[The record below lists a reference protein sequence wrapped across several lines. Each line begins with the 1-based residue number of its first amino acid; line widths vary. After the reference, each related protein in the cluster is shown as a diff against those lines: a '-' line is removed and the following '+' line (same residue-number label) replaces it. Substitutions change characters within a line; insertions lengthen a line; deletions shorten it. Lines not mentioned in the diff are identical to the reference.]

1 MDNMYVLTT
10 HNNSGSGYQRRN
22 KCRIYAP
29 DIHQKMQDYKPLNPK
44 TSPAVGY
51 VVSEVYFPSNIENKN
66 KL

>member
-1 MDNMYVLTT
+1 
-10 HNNSGSGYQRRN
+10 
-22 KCRIYAP
+22 
-29 DIHQKMQDYKPLNPK
+29 MQDYKPLNPK